1 MTTSAAP
8 NPNPAPKP
16 AASAA
21 AGGLLP
27 ALYGCLEALLASD
40 DLPEGLMRGEIGWLD
55 SALPG
60 GRPPS
65 LDAGRPRRR
74 QDALTMAAAAVN
86 LLDIVQADDAQA
98 DGERTDSDETNSGVP
113 ADAALQLRRAL
124 DDAAARISGA
134 LRREQ
139 AHRIRGLY
147 VIIDPEVTGGRAPL
161 DIARAALNGGAR
173 MLQLRDKLRD
183 KGEQLPLA
191 IALRDLCVAHDALL
205 IINDHADL
213 AAAIAADHTGAPN
226 AGRHHNVGLHIGQ
239 TDLPVAE
246 ARRILAPG
254 QVLGRSNREI
264 DLIVESQRLGADHVA
279 FGAMYPTTT
288 KSVTRAPQGPARLR
302 QARAAAAVPL
312 VAIGGITADNVA
324 PVVDAGADAV
334 CVTAAVGLAPEPEAA
349 AAALTAAIRAAG
361 GRV

>member
-1 MTTSAAP
+1 MTTAAP
-8 NPNPAPKP
+8 NPNPDPKP

-21 AGGLLP
+21 ALGLLP

-40 DLPEGLMRGEIGWLD
+40 ELPEGLMRGEIGWLD
-55 SALPG
+55 SALPA

-74 QDALTMAAAAVN
+74 EDALTMAAAAAN
-86 LLDIVQADDAQA
+86 LLDIVQTDGAQ
-98 DGERTDSDETNSGVP
+98 TDSAVP

-124 DDAAARISGA
+124 DDAAARIAGA
-134 LRREQ
+134 LRQEQ

-147 VIIDPEVTGGRAPL
+147 VIIDPEVTGARAPL

-191 IALRDLCVAHDALL
+191 IALRDLCAAHDALL

-213 AAAIAADHTGAPN
+213 AAAIAADNTGASN
-226 AGRHHNVGLHIGQ
+226 TGQHHNVGLHIGQ

-264 DLIVESQRLGADHVA
+264 ELIIESQRLGADHVA

-349 AAALTAAIRAAG
+349 AAALTNAIRAAG

>member
-1 MTTSAAP
+1 MTTAAP
-8 NPNPAPKP
+8 NSNPNPTES
-16 AASAA
+16 AS

-40 DLPEGLMRGEIGWLD
+40 ELPEGLMRGEIGWLD
-55 SALPG
+55 SALPA

-74 QDALTMAAAAVN
+74 SDALTMVSAAVN
-86 LLDIVQADDAQA
+86 LLDIVQTDREQA
-98 DGERTDSDETNSGVP
+98 GGAVP

-124 DDAAARISGA
+124 DDAAERIGGA

-147 VIIDPEVTGGRAPL
+147 VIIDPEVTGGRPPL

-191 IALRDLCVAHDALL
+191 IALRELCAAHDALL

-213 AAAIAADHTGAPN
+213 AAAIGSDSTGPHHTGLP
-226 AGRHHNVGLHIGQ
+226 NVGLHIGQ

-246 ARRILAPG
+246 ARRILGPG

-264 DLIVESQRLGADHVA
+264 DLIIESQRLGADHVA
-279 FGAMYPTTT
+279 FGAMYPTST
-288 KSVTRAPQGPARLR
+288 KQVTRAPQGPARLR
-302 QARAAAAVPL
+302 EARAAAAVPL

-361 GRV
+361 GRA